1 MRFKERKAAM
11 SGHSKWSTIRHKKA
25 AQDAK
30 RGKIFTKIIK
40 ELTVSARFG
49 GGDPDGNPRLRAAIA
64 EAKAANMPQDNIKRA
79 IQKGTGE
86 LPGVAYEE
94 VVYEGYGQGGVAI
107 YVEALT
113 DNKNRTTP
121 EIRHLFSKHGG
132 HLGEVNSVAWMF
144 EKKGYFVVKRSAIP
158 EDDLMELVLE
168 AGAEDMKVD
177 GENYELFAE
186 QGQYEKVK
194 EALEK
199 KEIPMEISQIAM
211 IPKNSTKVEGK
222 KAQQLLKLL
231 EALEDNDDVQRV
243 SANFDIDESEIS
255 EET

>member
-1 MRFKERKAAM
+1 M
-11 SGHSKWSTIRHKKA
+11 SGHSKWTTIRHKKA

-30 RGKIFTKIIK
+30 RGKLFTKIIK
-40 ELTVSARFG
+40 ELTVSARTG
-49 GGDPDGNPRLRAAIA
+49 GGDTAGNPRLRAAVT

-86 LPGVAYEE
+86 LPGVNYEE

-121 EIRHLFSKHGG
+121 EIRHLFSKYGG
-132 HLGEVNSVAWMF
+132 NLGDANSVAWMF
-144 EKKGYFVVKRSAIP
+144 EKKGYFVVSRSSVA

-168 AGAEDMKVD
+168 AGAEDMRVD
-177 GENYELFAE
+177 GENYELFTE
-186 QGQYEKVK
+186 LGQYENVK
-194 EALEK
+194 EALEEK
-199 KEIPMEISQIAM
+199 KIPVEISQIAM
-211 IPKNSTKVEGK
+211 IPKNTTKVEGK

-231 EALEDNDDVQRV
+231 EFLEDHDDVQKV
-243 SANFDIDESEIS
+243 YANFDIEESEIM

>member
-1 MRFKERKAAM
+1 M
-11 SGHSKWSTIRHKKA
+11 SGHSKWSSIRHKKA

-30 RGKIFTKIIK
+30 RGKIFTKVIK
-40 ELTVSARFG
+40 ELTVAARIG
-49 GGDPDGNPRLRAAIA
+49 GGDPTGNARLRSAIA

-86 LPGVAYEE
+86 LPGVTYEE

-121 EIRHLFSKHGG
+121 EIRHLFSKYGG
-132 HLGEVNSVAWMF
+132 NLGEANSVAWMF
-144 EKKGYFVVKRSAIP
+144 EKKGYFVIKRSSIP

-168 AGAEDMKVD
+168 AGAEDMTVD
-177 GENYELFAE
+177 GENYEIFT
-186 QGQYEKVK
+186 GPGDHEKVK
-194 EALEK
+194 EVLEN
-199 KEIPMEISQIAM
+199 KEIPIEVSQIAM
-211 IPKNSTKVEGK
+211 IPKNTTKIEGK

-231 EALEDNDDVQRV
+231 EFLEDNDDVQKV
-243 SANFDIDESEIS
+243 YANFDIDESEIM

>member
-1 MRFKERKAAM
+1 M

-40 ELTVSARFG
+40 ELTVAARSG
-49 GGDPDGNPRLRAAIA
+49 GGDPSGNPRLKAAIA

-132 HLGEVNSVAWMF
+132 HLGEANSVAWMF
-144 EKKGYFVVKRSAIP
+144 EKKGYFVVKKSSIP
-158 EDDLMELVLE
+158 EDDLMEIVLE

-177 GENYELFAE
+177 GENFELFTE
-186 QGQYEKVK
+186 TGRYEKVK
-194 EALEK
+194 EALTEK
-199 KEIPMEISQIAM
+199 KVPVEVSQVAM
-211 IPKNSTKVEGK
+211 IPSNSTKVEGK
-222 KAQQLLKLL
+222 NAQQLLKLL
-231 EALEDNDDVQRV
+231 EAIEDHDDVQKV
-243 SANFDIDESEIS
+243 YANFDIDESEIM